1 MLFLRLLN
9 FFFQFSWAMFTV
21 LSKFS
26 KFECKPSVSIDN
38 NEIIILSWKR
48 DTFQQM
54 KYFSTTYKSWVV
66 DLNWFLILFSI

>member
-1 MLFLRLLN
+1 
-9 FFFQFSWAMFTV
+9 MFTV
-21 LSKFS
+21 LCKFS

-54 KYFSTTYKSWVV
+54 KYFSTTHKGWVV
-66 DLNWFLILFSI
+66 DLN